1 MARFIQKA
9 DLKALE
15 NVLETVMDR
24 LTEAGESGS
33 YAYKADYKAYNYFE
47 EGSNSAEMIDK
58 PCLSV

>member
-33 YAYKADYKAYNYFE
+33 YA
-47 EGSNSAEMIDK
+47 
-58 PCLSV
+58 